1 MVASVSFSHTLS
13 LTYLDPHPVV
23 CVLALC
29 VLIFANLTYS
39 FLRMTLILHTNR
51 VSHLNQVCSILI
63 LNTLPQILC
72 YIQNGY
78 FQSSKLALTFKI
90 CFHLYVCVFTYAY
103 MCMCLHTYA
112 TSVKGPTETR
122 RRYQIHWNQ
131 SCRWF

>member
-51 VSHLNQVCSILI
+51 VSHLNQVFLIPLAIAVCLFHPYIKYTTTDPMLYTKWLLSIF
-63 LNTLPQILC
+63 QI
-72 YIQNGY
+72 
-78 FQSSKLALTFKI
+78 SSYL
-90 CFHLYVCVFTYAY
+90 
-103 MCMCLHTYA
+103 
-112 TSVKGPTETR
+112 
-122 RRYQIHWNQ
+122 
-131 SCRWF
+131 